1 MVLSVFD
8 CERNHVGTRLVK
20 SYIFT
25 IEIEEDNGRWSASVP
40 ALEDKGAA
48 AWGNTKDEALRNI
61 QEVTQMVIECL
72 LEDGESLP
80 ESVQSS
86 DQPAIAVNV

>member
-1 MVLSVFD
+1 M
-8 CERNHVGTRLVK
+8 K
-20 SYIFT
+20 SYIFS
-25 IEIEEDNGRWSASVP
+25 IELEEDNGRWCASVP

-48 AWGNTKDEALRNI
+48 TWGNTKDEALRNI

-72 LEDGESLP
+72 LEDGLP
-80 ESVQSS
+80 LPDSVQSS